1 MTAWKVLISSSVP
14 GGAEKIARLWF
25 PIERGVGEGGGGV
38 STGTGTMLID
48 STTQSK
54 DQLPQS
60 GTDLLYLHP
69 QFMEKRH

>member
-25 PIERGVGEGGGGV
+25 PIDRGGGGEGV

>member
-25 PIERGVGEGGGGV
+25 PIEGGGGV